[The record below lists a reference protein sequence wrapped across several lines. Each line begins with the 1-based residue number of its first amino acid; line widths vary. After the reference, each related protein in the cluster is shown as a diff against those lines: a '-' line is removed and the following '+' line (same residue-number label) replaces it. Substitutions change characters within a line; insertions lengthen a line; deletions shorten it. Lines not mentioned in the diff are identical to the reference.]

1 MRSSAIPTFFSYQHK
16 HAENLTGFIYFGDT
30 NINNLNF
37 EKKEDLAT
45 HALVLLVRCVISD
58 LKYCLVYFAT
68 NTATRTQ
75 QIMPLFW
82 EAVVILE
89 SLGNGSLLQYLMEN
103 QSPNQRFY
111 QVHKAIHAI
120 HSDYAIKRNIC
131 NYAMKPWTSLQ
142 NQDIF
147 TFTQTLPIS

>member
-1 MRSSAIPTFFSYQHK
+1 M
-16 HAENLTGFIYFGDT
+16 
-30 NINNLNF
+30 NF

-58 LKYCLVYFAT
+58 LKYYLAYFAT

-75 QIMPLFW
+75 QIMRLFW

-89 SLGNGSLLQYLMEN
+89 SKCNGSLLQYLMEN

-111 QVHKAIHAI
+111 QVHKAIHAV
-120 HSDYAIKRNIC
+120 HSDYAIKRNIY
-131 NYAMKPWTSLQ
+131 NYAMKR
-142 NQDIF
+142 
-147 TFTQTLPIS
+147 